1 MVDPV
6 PYREFEGQNCSL
18 ARALAVV
25 GERWSLLVMRE
36 VISGRRRFR
45 EIQRQ
50 TGVAT
55 NILSDRLDTL
65 VERGVLTRRVGGGAS
80 ATPEYFVTQKGLD
93 LVTALIALSRWGDE
107 YESPDGPPREFFHSQ
122 CGHEI
127 ESIMYCPHC
136 GLAVKPESV
145 RTRPGPGATEP
156 RRWRFGIRLTVTG
169 KPFLFR
175 ARISSAHRPG
185 MR

>member
-1 MVDPV
+1 M
-6 PYREFEGQNCSL
+6 PYREFEGQNCSI

-36 VISGRRRFR
+36 VMLGRRRFR

-65 VERGVLTRRVGGGAS
+65 VERGVLERRAS
-80 ATPEYFVTQKGLD
+80 REDPATPEYRATRKGLD
-93 LVTALIALSRWGDE
+93 LVPVLIALTRWGDA
-107 YESPDGPPREFFHSQ
+107 YDSPNGPPREPFHSQ

-127 ESIMYCPHC
+127 EAILHCAHC
-136 GLAVKPESV
+136 GREVGPEEV
-145 RTRPGPGATEP
+145 RARPGPGATP
-156 RRWRFGIRLTVTG
+156 QQ
-169 KPFLFR
+169 R
-175 ARISSAHRPG
+175 AEGELPAQSPARAG
-185 MR
+185 A